1 MHERTA
7 NRAASAAA
15 TAPGLAHPA
24 YDVAARVLHW
34 TTAVL
39 VLFLLPLGVVI
50 ANRWGGEW
58 KDWLYNL
65 HRSIGTVLML
75 VILIR
80 VGYRLTHQPLPLP
93 DEIPLS
99 QRRASRVVHWA
110 LYTLLVLQPF
120 VGWAGSSAFPAP
132 VIVFGLFNLPM
143 IAPAD
148 RALSDQL
155 LLVHRTIGLT
165 IACFVTVHIA
175 AAIYHHFVR
184 KDGVLMRMITG

>member
-1 MHERTA
+1 MHEGPT
-7 NRAASAAA
+7 NRAASAAPM
-15 TAPGLAHPA
+15 APGAAHPA
-24 YDVAARVLHW
+24 YDVTARVLHW

-39 VLFLLPLGVVI
+39 VLTMLPLGVVI

-65 HRSIGTVLML
+65 HRSIGTVVML

-80 VGYRLTHQPLPLP
+80 LGYRLTHRPLPLP
-93 DEIPLS
+93 DEIPLA

-110 LYTLLVLQPF
+110 LYALLVLQPF
-120 VGWAGSSAFPAP
+120 VGWAGSSAYPAP
-132 VIVFGLFNLPM
+132 VIVFGLFDLPM
-143 IAPAD
+143 IAPAN

-155 LLVHRTIGLT
+155 LFVHRWIGLT
-165 IACFVTVHIA
+165 IACIVAVHIA
-175 AAIYHHFVR
+175 AAVYHHFVR

>member
-7 NRAASAAA
+7 NRAASAAPM
-15 TAPGLAHPA
+15 APGAAHAA
-24 YDVAARVLHW
+24 YDMTARALHW
-34 TTAVL
+34 ITAIL
-39 VLFLLPLGVVI
+39 VLTMLPLGVVI

-65 HRSIGTVLML
+65 HRSIGTVVML

-80 VGYRLTHQPLPLP
+80 VGYRLTHRPLPLP
-93 DEIPLS
+93 EEIPLS

-110 LYTLLVLQPF
+110 LYTLLVAQPF
-120 VGWAGSSAFPAP
+120 IGWAGSSAFPAP

-155 LLVHRTIGLT
+155 LFVHRWTGVT
-165 IACFVTVHIA
+165 IACVMAVHVA

-184 KDGVLMRMITG
+184 KDGVLMRMIAG

>member
-1 MHERTA
+1 M
-7 NRAASAAA
+7 
-15 TAPGLAHPA
+15 APGAVHAA
-24 YDVAARVLHW
+24 YDMTARVLHW
-34 TTAVL
+34 MTAIL
-39 VLFLLPLGVVI
+39 VLTMLPLGVVI

-184 KDGVLMRMITG
+184 KDGVLMRMIIG

>member
-1 MHERTA
+1 MVDGIASSARRPDGTS
-7 NRAASAAA
+7 RAAYSV
-15 TAPGLAHPA
+15 TA
-24 YDVAARVLHW
+24 RTLHW
-34 TTAVL
+34 VTAAL
-39 VLFLLPLGVVI
+39 VLIMLPLGLVI
-50 ANRWGGEW
+50 ANRWGGSW
-58 KDWLYNL
+58 QDWLYNL
-65 HRSIGTVLML
+65 HRSIGTVVLLIIL
-75 VILIR
+75 VRL
-80 VGYRLTHQPLPLP
+80 GYRLTHQPLPLP

>member
-1 MHERTA
+1 MHEGTA

-15 TAPGLAHPA
+15 MAPGAAHAA
-24 YDVAARVLHW
+24 YDMTARVLHW
-34 TTAVL
+34 ITAIL
-39 VLFLLPLGVVI
+39 VLTMLPLGVVI

-65 HRSIGTVLML
+65 HRSIGTVVML
-75 VILIR
+75 VILVR
-80 VGYRLTHQPLPLP
+80 VGYRLTHRPLPLP
-93 DEIPLS
+93 EEIPLS

-110 LYTLLVLQPF
+110 LYTFLVLQPF
-120 VGWAGSSAFPAP
+120 IGWAGSSAFPAP
-132 VIVFGLFNLPM
+132 VIVFGLFSLPM

-155 LLVHRTIGLT
+155 LFVHRWTGVT
-165 IACFVTVHIA
+165 IACLVTVHIA

-184 KDGVLMRMITG
+184 RDGVLMRMIAG

>member
-1 MHERTA
+1 MHEGTA
-7 NRAASAAA
+7 NRAAGAAPMA
-15 TAPGLAHPA
+15 RGVAHPA
-24 YDVAARVLHW
+24 YDMTARVLHW
-34 TTAVL
+34 ITAVL
-39 VLFLLPLGVVI
+39 VLTMLPLGVVI

-65 HRSIGTVLML
+65 HRSIGTVVML
-75 VILIR
+75 VILVR
-80 VGYRLTHQPLPLP
+80 LGYRLTHQPLPLG

-110 LYTLLVLQPF
+110 LYTLLVAQPF

-155 LLVHRTIGLT
+155 LFVHRQIGLT
-165 IACFVTVHIA
+165 IACLVTVHIA

>member
-1 MHERTA
+1 MAYSISSSAGTA
-7 NRAASAAA
+7 DGR
-15 TAPGLAHPA
+15 PA
-24 YDVAARVLHW
+24 YSLTARTLHW
-34 TTAVL
+34 ITAALVL
-39 VLFLLPLGVVI
+39 VMLPLGVVI

-65 HRSIGTVLML
+65 HRSIGTVVMV

-80 VGYRLTHQPLPLP
+80 LGYRLTHQPLPLP
-93 DEIPLS
+93 DEIPEA
-99 QRRASRVVHWA
+99 QRRAAPVVHWA

-120 VGWAGSSAFPAP
+120 IGWAGSSAFPAP

-155 LLVHRTIGLT
+155 LLVHRWTGVT
-165 IACFVTVHIA
+165 IAFLVTLHIA

-184 KDGVLMRMITG
+184 RDGILMRMITG